1 MGAIQI
7 GKVVV
12 LFHQSAR
19 WRRAD
24 FPGIEQFNMAKK
36 KKRKKEKE
44 EKSSLSKPKAK
55 VSKESSSSEPEILVR
70 DKRFWVRKD
79 WDPEERSASRKPS
92 YVEELEESINKSQKQ
107 VQDVRDAARKFRDE
121 GESFRQ
127 RMERD
132 VERKV
137 DNLRVQFLS
146 DMLEVLDN
154 LERSLSVAE
163 QSPQDDPAFKS
174 LSQGL
179 RMVHLLFLEKLARH
193 GVEKVD
199 LLHKPYDPEMA
210 EALDMEETEDAEKD
224 NLIVEVFSNAYRL
237 DQRIIRPA
245 RVRVAKFMKRKTK
258 NLVMS
263 LNFLRTKR
271 GKKGRPKSEYSIGL
285 RSLIFI

>member
-1 MGAIQI
+1 MT
-7 GKVVV
+7 
-12 LFHQSAR
+12 
-19 WRRAD
+19 
-24 FPGIEQFNMAKK
+24 KK

-44 EKSSLSKPKAK
+44 GKLSLSKPQAK
-55 VSKESSSSEPEILVR
+55 VSQESSSSEPEFRVR
-70 DKRFWVRKD
+70 DKRFWVQRD
-79 WDPEERSASRKPS
+79 WDPKERSASRKPS
-92 YVEELEESINKSQKQ
+92 YVEKLEESIHKSQKQ

-137 DNLRVQFLS
+137 DNLRAQFLS

-154 LERSLSVAE
+154 LERSLLMAE
-163 QSPQDDPAFKS
+163 KSPQDDPSFKS
-174 LSQGL
+174 LSKGL
-179 RMVHLLFLEKLARH
+179 HMVHLLFLEKLARH

-224 NLIVEVFSNAYRL
+224 NLIVEVFQNAYRL

-245 RVRVAKFMKRKTK
+245 RVRVAKLKKKEPMDEPNRYK
-258 NLVMS
+258 NENLETS
-263 LNFLRTKR
+263 LES
-271 GKKGRPKSEYSIGL
+271 KKGDN
-285 RSLIFI
+285 